1 MDEYNLNPIGE
12 DIADGGEQ
20 ENVDLQEETMDE
32 SEDLSDT
39 GEGEGEE
46 PAGDAARQK
55 EDRRQFNAS
64 MKAARKSGEKTG
76 EERANAAAKKRIS
89 DMRLPNPEKP
99 GTYFQSFEEMEEYS
113 KNLRRSDAEARA
125 KREGRSVEEI
135 LEEDENRAFLTRMR
149 QENEAVRAGKKV
161 QSDGG
166 INATLEAHLTEMA
179 ERYPNV
185 DVAKLEENK
194 SFRRFAGS
202 RYGKESLADLYEA
215 YTELV
220 GEAGQAATA
229 KTASKSSRATGGNNG
244 KGSGAL
250 TSAQKAALQRWNEN
264 NPDMKMTEKEFM
276 ERG

>member
-12 DIADGGEQ
+12 ETDGGEQ
-20 ENVDLQEETMDE
+20 ETEDLQEESTNE
-32 SEDLSDT
+32 SEEFSDT

-46 PAGDAARQK
+46 PAGAAARQE

-64 MKAARKSGEKTG
+64 MKAARISGEKAG

-99 GTYFQSFEEMEEYS
+99 GTYFQSFEEMEAYS

-125 KREGRSVEEI
+125 RKEGRSVEEI
-135 LEEDENRAFLTRMR
+135 LEEDENRAYLTRKR
-149 QENEAVRAGKKV
+149 QEEEAAKTAPKDSELKRLQG
-161 QSDGG
+161 
-166 INATLEAHLTEMA
+166 HLAEMA
-179 ERYPNV
+179 ERYPDV
-185 DVAKLEENK
+185 DVGKLEENK

-220 GEAGQAATA
+220 GQAGQAATA
-229 KTASKSSRATGGNNG
+229 KTASKSSRATGGNTG
-244 KGSGAL
+244 KGSGSL